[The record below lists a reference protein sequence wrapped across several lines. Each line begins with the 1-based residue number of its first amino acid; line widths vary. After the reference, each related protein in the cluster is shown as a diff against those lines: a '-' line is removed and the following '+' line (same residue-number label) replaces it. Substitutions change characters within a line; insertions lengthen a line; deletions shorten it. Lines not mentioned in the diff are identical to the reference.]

1 MAKIVDAIVTDE
13 PALAPPVREPLLLT
27 TPATSELLKFRDK
40 VFTSRLLIV
49 PGTDRTLPVNK
60 AVVEVSVS
68 DTDAVKFLK
77 DNAEFELLKE

>member
-1 MAKIVDAIVTDE
+1 MAKIVDSIVTDE
-13 PALAPPVREPLLLT
+13 PAFAPQVREPQLLT

-40 VFTSRLLIV
+40 VYTSRLLIV
-49 PGTDRTLPVNK
+49 PGTDRTLPVSK

-77 DNAEFELLKE
+77 GNAEFELLKE